1 MPNSKLD
8 MFTCKNKGISLL
20 NLDNT
25 LILMNYMK
33 EKYSNGNRSVFSFW
47 YLS

>member
-25 LILMNYMK
+25 LILMK
-33 EKYSNGNRSVFSFW
+33 LHEGKILQW
-47 YLS
+47 E